1 MKIYEETV
9 QSYMMSIQ
17 YLKHLGLEV
26 CWPSLSDV
34 RIFALHNEFS
44 WEWNP
49 NLNRKFTYVAYT
61 LNTKP
66 GKNFIYYFSNFSE

>member
-1 MKIYEETV
+1 MKMYEETIH
-9 QSYMMSIQ
+9 SYMMSIQ
-17 YLKHLGLEV
+17 YLKNLKLEV
-26 CWPSLSDV
+26 RWPSFSDV

-66 GKNFIYYFSNFSE
+66 GKNLIYYFSNFSE

>member
-1 MKIYEETV
+1 MYEETV

-34 RIFALHNEFS
+34 RIFALHNEF

-66 GKNFIYYFSNFSE
+66 GKNFIYYFSNFSG